1 MIYTTAHLIF
11 IFYSQF
17 CGIIVTSIRIGNIH
31 NHEEVYCLMEI
42 TFRRASGL
50 LAIAIVAGILFAGL
64 FAGTAAAQD
73 PMAGGDSGG
82 MTGMSGD
89 QKAPAISAGSSVTD
103 TMAGMSGDQKTPAL
117 SAGSTVT
124 GTMPCGGQKSDMM
137 AMMMKMMEKMGSQ
150 NCPAV
155 GASST
160 VTDTMMGGGQK
171 SDMMAMMMKMMEKMG
186 SQNCP
191 AVAAS
196 NGVTDTMPS
205 GQGAAAGCGGMM
217 GGGMK
222 GGMMGGGMKGGMMG
236 SGQKSDMM
244 AMMMKM
250 MEMMGK
256 MGSQNCPAVAASGSI
271 TDTMPAGHGSDTGKM
286 DMGGDS
292 GSGSHPTGQR
302 LTVDQA
308 QAKVSDYLT
317 SNYDNA
323 ADLKVAE
330 VMEFEHGFYA
340 LIQETSTGVGAFEL
354 LIDPYSGNVAPEYG
368 PNMMWNT
375 KYGRMAQLGQAG
387 TEMTGGMMRGY
398 DWSGQN
404 QKEASADMPVKP
416 EEAVKYAQEYLDK
429 QNPGMTAE
437 TQPDKFYGYYT
448 LHFLDK
454 DGKVQ
459 GMVSVN
465 GYTGRVWYHTW
476 HGKPVDSS
484 TDNMKM

>member
-155 GASST
+155 GASS
-160 VTDTMMGGGQK
+160 
-171 SDMMAMMMKMMEKMG
+171 
-186 SQNCP
+186 
-191 AVAAS
+191 
-196 NGVTDTMPS
+196 GVTDTMPS
-205 GQGAAAGCGGMM
+205 GQGAAAGCGGMMGGGMKGGMM

-256 MGSQNCPAVAASGSI
+256 MGSQNCPAVAASGSV

>member
-103 TMAGMSGDQKTPAL
+103 TMAGMSDDQKTPAL

-124 GTMPCGGQKSDMM
+124 GTMPC
-137 AMMMKMMEKMGSQ
+137 
-150 NCPAV
+150 
-155 GASST
+155 
-160 VTDTMMGGGQK
+160 GGQK

-205 GQGAAAGCGGMM
+205 GQGAAAGC
-217 GGGMK
+217 

-454 DGKVQ
+454 DGKVE